1 MENKYYTP
9 EISEFYAGFEYEYK
23 PRAREGLMSY
33 VRNNFTYINRWDK
46 DVFNKKS
53 ENFLEALEVYDRPYN
68 IGDIYTYIEDKAVR
82 VKYLDKE
89 DIESF
94 GFESPINIE
103 KELYDRCIIN
113 DIEYLLLKED
123 YTISKYKNSKNI
135 QITVFDRVR
144 YNINGGKKHS
154 SLFKGVIK
162 NKSELKK
169 ILQMIR
175 VL

>member
-94 GFESPINIE
+94 GFE
-103 KELYDRCIIN
+103 YVDGM
-113 DIEYLLLKED
+113 DGEYSHPLSDNLVF
-123 YTISKYKNSKNI
+123 YKNIKDKEGVKCQLI
-135 QITVFDRVR
+135 FIPKKVVHLR
-144 YNINGGKKHS
+144 INEVTIFIGK
-154 SLFKGVIK
+154 IK

-169 ILQMIR
+169 ILQMTG